1 MNVSISPKSCHH
13 SYAPYRVDTSSE
25 MISMAD
31 AISGHESAT
40 RQAMTRS
47 TESLKVGLRDT
58 LGVSFK
64 LIYMSFLESLSVIDS
79 NPYPSS
85 RTPTQA
91 SYRLAN
97 AGEDCHLK

>member
-1 MNVSISPKSCHH
+1 
-13 SYAPYRVDTSSE
+13 
-25 MISMAD
+25 MAE

-47 TESLKVGLRDT
+47 AEALKVGLRDT

-64 LIYMSFLESLSVIDS
+64 LVYMSILESMSVIDS

-85 RTPTQA
+85 RTPTRA
-91 SYRLAN
+91 VYRLAN
-97 AGEDCHLK
+97 AGEDYHPKY

>member
-1 MNVSISPKSCHH
+1 MEVSISPKSCHH

-25 MISMAD
+25 MISMAE

-47 TESLKVGLRDT
+47 TEALKVGLRET

-64 LIYMSFLESLSVIDS
+64 LIYMSVLESLSVIDS

-85 RTPTQA
+85 RTPIQA